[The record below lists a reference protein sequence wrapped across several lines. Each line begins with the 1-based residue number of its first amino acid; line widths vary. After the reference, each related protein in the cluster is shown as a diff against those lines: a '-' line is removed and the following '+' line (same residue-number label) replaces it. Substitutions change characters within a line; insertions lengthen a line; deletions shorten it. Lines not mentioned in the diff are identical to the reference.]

1 MLLVLADGSKFPP
14 HVILYHIR
22 MSTEQLHRVPV
33 VRCEHKDWVEGL
45 VGVEQRARG
54 WQSLMQFRDMHHQK
68 LKSQL
73 LMGPWTQALRSYL
86 GRWPTTAGAKC
97 SGEETI
103 KIHLEHLYGEWLLTR
118 GHVVTP
124 AGRIKKPSVTISL
137 SVDHNSMA
145 ERPSRSDCKGSSRAQ
160 WMELMMICCG
170 MALKR
175 KMKALTVKMETV
187 ILIGKCT

>member
-1 MLLVLADGSKFPP
+1 
-14 HVILYHIR
+14 
-22 MSTEQLHRVPV
+22 
-33 VRCEHKDWVEGL
+33 
-45 VGVEQRARG
+45 
-54 WQSLMQFRDMHHQK
+54 
-68 LKSQL
+68 
-73 LMGPWTQALRSYL
+73 
-86 GRWPTTAGAKC
+86 
-97 SGEETI
+97 
-103 KIHLEHLYGEWLLTR
+103 
-118 GHVVTP
+118 VTP

-145 ERPSRSDCKGSSRAQ
+145 ERPTRSDCKGSSRAQ